1 MRVSIFDQYGA
12 LNSSPVFEAIRTGLD
27 QIGVKH
33 NNMDS
38 SADVA
43 VIWSQLWHGRMRHNR
58 EVWQAFRSSG
68 RSVIVAEVGMLRRG
82 STWKLGLN
90 GTGSTAYYGK
100 DLIPGRAD
108 QLRLE
113 AKPWITNGYNIV
125 IAAQRSDSEQ
135 WAGQPPTVAWL
146 TETARK
152 IREYTDKPIV
162 IRPHPRQRIGD
173 VPGCVIEMPRP
184 VQGTYDNFDY
194 DRSLKTA
201 WAVVNYNSGPGS
213 QAILAGVPA
222 FVDASSLAAPVGNL
236 DLSTINNPSRPDRAQ
251 WLEQLAHTEWYTD
264 EIATG
269 VPLERLMVS
278 HNR

>member
-27 QIGVKH
+27 QIGVDH

-90 GTGSTAYYGK
+90 GAGSTAYYGK

-201 WAVVNYNSGPGS
+201 WAVVNHNSGPGS

-269 VPLERLMVS
+269 LPLERLMVS

>member
-1 MRVSIFDQYGA
+1 MRVSIFDQFGA

-27 QIGVKH
+27 QLGIKH

-43 VIWSQLWHGRMRHNR
+43 VIWSQLWHGRMKNNR
-58 EVWQAFRSSG
+58 EIWQTFRTSG
-68 RSVIVAEVGMLRRG
+68 RPVIVAEVGMLRRG

-90 GTGSTAYYGK
+90 GTGITAYYGAG
-100 DLIPGRAD
+100 LIPGRAEK
-108 QLRLE
+108 LRLE
-113 AKPWITNGYNIV
+113 AKPWTESGYNIV

-152 IREYTDKPIV
+152 IREYTDKPII

-173 VPGCVIEMPRP
+173 VPGCVIETPRP

-194 DRSLKTA
+194 DRCLKTA
-201 WAVVNYNSGPGS
+201 WAVINHNSGPGS
-213 QAILAGVPA
+213 QAILSGVPA
-222 FVDASSLAAPVGNL
+222 FVDSTSLAAPVGNL
-236 DLSTINNPSRPDRAQ
+236 DLSTINNPKRPDRSL
-251 WLEQLAHTEWYTD
+251 WLEQIAHTEWYPE

-269 VPLERLMVS
+269 LPLERLLFPKPV
-278 HNR
+278 